1 MMKGRNQLIALVVAV
16 VVCVLLVFAPRVPSE
31 KREVSVDPT
40 ETKIAQAVAL
50 VNGTEPMKGI
60 MMLRELAEEYPE
72 NAEVQ
77 WHLGHFSI
85 QSGQYDKAIVR
96 FNNVKDLDET
106 GFPDVHFYLGRT
118 YATMD
123 SIGPAIASFEKY
135 KTLVEDTVI
144 LEGVDRFLKEL
155 KQQKAEQNA
164 LR

>member
-1 MMKGRNQLIALVVAV
+1 MNIGRNQLIALGAAA
-16 VVCVLLVFAPRVPSE
+16 VVCVLLVFAPRIPSG
-31 KREVSVDPT
+31 KKEVSVDPA
-40 ETKIAQAVAL
+40 EAKIAQAVAM
-50 VNGTEPMKGI
+50 VNGKEPMKGI
-60 MMLRELAEEYPE
+60 MMLRELAQENPE
-72 NAEVQ
+72 NAEVH
-77 WHLGHFSI
+77 WHLGQFSI
-85 QSGQYDKAIVR
+85 QSGQYDKAIAR
-96 FNNVKDLDET
+96 FEKVKELDED

-135 KTLVEDTVI
+135 KTLVSDTVI